1 MNQRFYQL
9 FEKYKKKIRYPAKI
23 FYIVKSHTAKQITF
37 EHKTKLVKSE
47 LQLEEVLYEL
57 CKNPDVYFENE
68 SQEILKEIL
77 KRK

>member
-23 FYIVKSHTAKQITF
+23 FYIIKLHTGKQITF
-37 EHKTKLVKSE
+37 EYKTKLVKSE
-47 LQLEEVLYEL
+47 LELEEVLYAL
-57 CKNPDVYFENE
+57 CKNPNVYFEDE
-68 SQEILKEIL
+68 LQQVLKEIL